1 MKKLFNGKAKA
12 VTFSF
17 DDGVT
22 QDKKLIEIL
31 NKYGLKGTF
40 NLNSALLGTN
50 GELSRNDH
58 IVRHDKNPADKVAE
72 IYRGHEVAVHTL
84 VHPNLTELSDEG
96 VIWQVEED
104 RKLLESLVGYNVK
117 CMAYPCGGVNNDDR
131 VAGVIKNNTKIR
143 FARTITSSESFD
155 IPDNLLRY
163 NPTVYY
169 IEKDKLFSL
178 GEKFL
183 SLKTDTDKPQVLYVW
198 GHSYEMDAEYI
209 SWREFEEFC
218 KMISGK
224 DDIFYGTNG
233 QIFLK

>member
-1 MKKLFNGKAKA
+1 MKGNFNGKLKA

-22 QDKKLIEIL
+22 QDKRLIEIL
-31 NKYGLKGTF
+31 NKYGLKATF
-40 NLNSALLGTN
+40 NLNSAILGTN
-50 GELSRNDH
+50 GELNRNDH
-58 IVRHDKNPADKVAE
+58 IVRHDKNHANEVAK
-72 IYRGHEVAVHTL
+72 IYKGHEVAVHTL
-84 VHPNLTELSDEG
+84 AHPNLTELSDDG

-104 RKLLESLVGYNVK
+104 RKLLESLVGYRVRS
-117 CMAYPCGGVNNDDR
+117 MAYPCGSVNNDER
-131 VAGVIKNNTKIR
+131 VASVIRNNTKIE
-143 FARTITSSESFD
+143 FARTITSSDNFD

-169 IEKDKLFSL
+169 IEKEKLFSL

-183 SLKTDTDKPQVLYVW
+183 NLKTDKPQVLYVW

-209 SWREFEEFC
+209 SWQEFEKFC

-224 DDIFYGTNG
+224 EDIFYGTNG

>member
-1 MKKLFNGKAKA
+1 MKDNFNGKLKA

-22 QDKKLIEIL
+22 QDKRLIEIL
-31 NKYGLKGTF
+31 NKYGLKATF
-40 NLNSALLGTN
+40 NLNSAILGTN
-50 GELSRNDH
+50 GELNRNDH
-58 IVRHDKNPADKVAE
+58 IVRHDKNHANEVAK
-72 IYRGHEVAVHTL
+72 IYKGHEVAVHTL
-84 VHPNLTELSDEG
+84 AHPNLTELSDDG

-104 RKLLESLVGYNVK
+104 RKLLESLVGYRVRS
-117 CMAYPCGGVNNDDR
+117 MAYPCGGVNNDER
-131 VAGVIKNNTKIR
+131 VASVIRNNTKIE
-143 FARTITSSESFD
+143 FARTITSSDNFD

-169 IEKDKLFSL
+169 IEKEKLFSL

-183 SLKTDTDKPQVLYVW
+183 NLKTDKPQVLYVW

-209 SWREFEEFC
+209 SWQEFEEFC

-224 DDIFYGTNG
+224 EDIFYGTNG

>member
-1 MKKLFNGKAKA
+1 MKDDFNGKLKA

-22 QDKKLIEIL
+22 QDKRLIEIL
-31 NKYGLKGTF
+31 NKYGLKATF
-40 NLNSALLGTN
+40 NLNSAYLGTN
-50 GELSRNDH
+50 GELNRNDH
-58 IVRHDKNPADKVAE
+58 IVRHDKNHANEVAK
-72 IYRGHEVAVHTL
+72 IYKGHEVAVHTL
-84 VHPNLTELSDEG
+84 AHPNLTELSDDG

-104 RKLLESLVGYNVK
+104 RKLLESLVGYRVRN
-117 CMAYPCGGVNNDDR
+117 MAYPCGGVNNDER
-131 VAGVIKNNTKIR
+131 VASVIRNNTKIE
-143 FARTITSSESFD
+143 FARTITSSDNFD

-169 IEKDKLFSL
+169 IEKEKLFSL

-183 SLKTDTDKPQVLYVW
+183 NLKTDKPQVLYVW

-209 SWREFEEFC
+209 SWQEFEEFC

-224 DDIFYGTNG
+224 EDIFYGTNG

>member
-1 MKKLFNGKAKA
+1 MKGNFNGKLKA

-22 QDKKLIEIL
+22 QDKRLIEIL
-31 NKYGLKGTF
+31 NKYGLKATF
-40 NLNSALLGTN
+40 NLNSAILGTN
-50 GELSRNDH
+50 GELNRNDH
-58 IVRHDKNPADKVAE
+58 IVRHDKNHANEVAK
-72 IYRGHEVAVHTL
+72 IYKGHEVAVHTL
-84 VHPNLTELSDEG
+84 VHPNLTGLSDDG

-104 RKLLESLVGYNVK
+104 RKLLESLVGYGVR
-117 CMAYPCGGVNNDDR
+117 CMAYPCGGVNNDER
-131 VAGVIKNNTKIR
+131 VASVIRNNTKIE
-143 FARTITSSESFD
+143 FARTITSSDNFD

-169 IEKDKLFSL
+169 IEKEKLFSL

-183 SLKTDTDKPQVLYVW
+183 NLKTDKPQVLYVW

-209 SWREFEEFC
+209 SWQEFEEFC

-224 DDIFYGTNG
+224 EDIFYGTNG
-233 QIFLK
+233 QIFLQ

>member
-1 MKKLFNGKAKA
+1 MKGNFNGKLKA

-22 QDKKLIEIL
+22 QDKRLIEIL
-31 NKYGLKGTF
+31 NKYGLKATF
-40 NLNSALLGTN
+40 NLNSAILGTN
-50 GELSRNDH
+50 GELNRNDH
-58 IVRHDKNPADKVAE
+58 IVRHDKNHANEVAK
-72 IYRGHEVAVHTL
+72 IYKGHEVAVHTL
-84 VHPNLTELSDEG
+84 VHPNLTGLSDDG

-104 RKLLESLVGYNVK
+104 RKLLESLVGYSVR
-117 CMAYPCGGVNNDDR
+117 CMAYPCGGVNNDER
-131 VAGVIKNNTKIR
+131 VASVIRNNTKIE
-143 FARTITSSESFD
+143 FARTITSSDNFD

-163 NPTVYY
+163 DPTVYY
-169 IEKDKLFSL
+169 IEKEKLFSL

-183 SLKTDTDKPQVLYVW
+183 NLKADKPQVLYVW

-209 SWREFEEFC
+209 SWQEFEEFC

-224 DDIFYGTNG
+224 EDIFYGTNG

>member
-1 MKKLFNGKAKA
+1 MKGNFNGKLKA

-22 QDKKLIEIL
+22 QDKRLIEIL
-31 NKYGLKGTF
+31 NKYGLKATF
-40 NLNSALLGTN
+40 NLNSAILGTN
-50 GELSRNDH
+50 GELNRNGH
-58 IVRHDKNPADKVAE
+58 IVRHDKNHANEVAK
-72 IYRGHEVAVHTL
+72 IYKGHEVAVHTL
-84 VHPNLTELSDEG
+84 VHPNLTGLSDDG

-104 RKLLESLVGYNVK
+104 RKLLESLVGYGVR
-117 CMAYPCGGVNNDDR
+117 CMAYPCGGVNNDER
-131 VAGVIKNNTKIR
+131 VASVIRNNTKIE
-143 FARTITSSESFD
+143 FARTITSSDNFD

-169 IEKDKLFSL
+169 IEKEKLFSL

-183 SLKTDTDKPQVLYVW
+183 NLKTDKPQVLYVW

-209 SWREFEEFC
+209 SWQEFEEFC

-224 DDIFYGTNG
+224 EDIFYGTNG

>member
-1 MKKLFNGKAKA
+1 MKDNFNGKLKA

-22 QDKKLIEIL
+22 QDKRLIEIL
-31 NKYGLKGTF
+31 NKYGLKATF
-40 NLNSALLGTN
+40 NLNSAILGTN
-50 GELSRNDH
+50 GELNRNDH
-58 IVRHDKNPADKVAE
+58 IVRHDKNHANEVAE
-72 IYRGHEVAVHTL
+72 IYKGHEVAVHTL
-84 VHPNLTELSDEG
+84 AHPNLTELSDDG

-104 RKLLESLVGYNVK
+104 RKLLESLVGYRVRS
-117 CMAYPCGGVNNDDR
+117 MAYPCGGVNNDER
-131 VAGVIKNNTKIR
+131 VASVIRNNTKIE
-143 FARTITSSESFD
+143 FARTITSSDNFD

-169 IEKDKLFSL
+169 IEKEKLFSL

-183 SLKTDTDKPQVLYVW
+183 NLKTDKPQVLYVW

-209 SWREFEEFC
+209 SWQEFEEFC

-224 DDIFYGTNG
+224 EDIFYGTNG

>member
-1 MKKLFNGKAKA
+1 MTTTFNGKNKA

-22 QDKKLIEIL
+22 QDKRLIEIL
-31 NKYGLKGTF
+31 NKYGLKATF
-40 NLNSALLGTN
+40 NLNSALLGLN
-50 GELSRNDH
+50 GELNRNNH
-58 IVRHDKNPADKVAE
+58 IVRHDKNSAEKVAE

-84 VHPNLTELSDEG
+84 VHPNLTELADND
-96 VIWQVEED
+96 VFWQVEAD
-104 RKLLESLVGYNVK
+104 RKLLESLVGYDVR
-117 CMAYPCGGVNNDDR
+117 CMAYPCGGVNNDER
-131 VAGVIKNNTKIR
+131 VASVIKNRTKIR
-143 FARTITSSESFD
+143 FARTITSSYSFD

-178 GEKFL
+178 GEAFL
-183 SLKTDTDKPQVLYVW
+183 KLKADKPQVLYVW

-209 SWREFEEFC
+209 SWQEFEEFC

>member
-1 MKKLFNGKAKA
+1 M
-12 VTFSF
+12 
-17 DDGVT
+17 
-22 QDKKLIEIL
+22 
-31 NKYGLKGTF
+31 
-40 NLNSALLGTN
+40 
-50 GELSRNDH
+50 
-58 IVRHDKNPADKVAE
+58 
-72 IYRGHEVAVHTL
+72 
-84 VHPNLTELSDEG
+84 
-96 VIWQVEED
+96 EED
-104 RKLLESLVGYNVK
+104 RKLLESLVGYDVR

-143 FARTITSSESFD
+143 FARTITSSDSFD
-155 IPDNLLRY
+155 IPDNPLRY

-183 SLKTDTDKPQVLYVW
+183 NLKADKPQVLYVW

-224 DDIFYGTNG
+224 GDIFYGANG
-233 QIFLK
+233 QIF

>member
-1 MKKLFNGKAKA
+1 MKGNFNGKLKA

-22 QDKKLIEIL
+22 QDKRLIEIL
-31 NKYGLKGTF
+31 NKYGLKATF
-40 NLNSALLGTN
+40 NLNSAILGTN
-50 GELSRNDH
+50 GELNRNDH
-58 IVRHDKNPADKVAE
+58 IVRHDKNHANEVAK
-72 IYRGHEVAVHTL
+72 IYKGHEVAVHTL
-84 VHPNLTELSDEG
+84 VHPNLTELSDDG

-104 RKLLESLVGYNVK
+104 RKLLESLVGYMVRS
-117 CMAYPCGGVNNDDR
+117 MAYPCGGVNTDER
-131 VAGVIKNNTKIR
+131 VASVIRNNTKIE
-143 FARTITSSESFD
+143 FARTITSSDNFD

-169 IEKDKLFSL
+169 IEKEKLFSL

-183 SLKTDTDKPQVLYVW
+183 NLKTDKPQVLYVW

-209 SWREFEEFC
+209 SWQEFEEFC

-224 DDIFYGTNG
+224 EDIFYGTNG